1 MYFYTAYGLK
11 IQSALQLPELV
22 PIAPTH
28 PDLTLQWGKVDR
40 TSMRNHYEGMDIYT
54 TPEFA
59 AFFWEEVGCISIREG
74 REVIV
79 DPMPGV
85 EERLMRLPLLGIA
98 FAVVLHQRGF
108 FELHGSAVEIDGQAA
123 VFMAGKGWG
132 KSTLAATLYSRGH
145 ELITDDLVAI
155 RFEQGKPVVV
165 PAFPQ
170 LKLLP
175 DAAAFALGDDPDTL
189 PCLAAGYEKRARL
202 GLDRFAQKPLPLQG
216 IYQLDKGAELALVPL
231 PPQEATRQLVANSF
245 IARCA
250 SPLLTG
256 DGAIQHFHDC
266 MNVMKQVPIYRLER
280 PQALE
285 LVPAIAQMIEEN
297 IRDRSLR
304 KLQENKIPAEIF
316 WATRQR

>member
-22 PIAPTH
+22 PIAPAL
-28 PDLTLQWGKVDR
+28 PDLTIQWGKVDR
-40 TSMRNHYEGMDIYT
+40 TPMKNHYEGMDIYT

-59 AFFWEEVGCISIREG
+59 AFFWEEVGCISIQEG

-79 DPMPGV
+79 EPMPGV

-189 PCLAAGYEKRARL
+189 PCLAEGYEKRARL
-202 GLDRFAQKPLPLQG
+202 GLDRFAQKPLPLKG
-216 IYQLDKGAELALVPL
+216 IYQLDKGAELALIPL

-256 DGAIQHFHDC
+256 DGAIRHFQDC

-297 IRDRSLR
+297 ISRRSF
-304 KLQENKIPAEIF
+304 ITA
-316 WATRQR
+316 

>member
-11 IQSALQLPELV
+11 IQSAVYLPELV
-22 PIAPTH
+22 AIAETI
-28 PDLTLQWGKVDR
+28 PDLTIQWGKVNR
-40 TSMRNHYEGMDIYT
+40 IPMKNYYEGMDIYT

-59 AFFWEEVGCISIREG
+59 SFFWDEVGAISICGG
-74 REVIV
+74 REVML
-79 DPMPGV
+79 DPLPGV
-85 EERLMRLPLLGIA
+85 EERLLRLPLLGIA

-108 FELHGSAVEIDGQAA
+108 FELHGSAIEIDGQAA

-145 ELITDDLVAI
+145 NLITDDLVAI

-175 DAAAFALGDDPDTL
+175 DAAAFALGDDPDQL
-189 PCLAAGYEKRARL
+189 PCLAAGYDKRARL
-202 GLDRFAQKPLPLQG
+202 GLDRFSQKPLPLKG
-216 IYQLDKGAELALVPL
+216 VYLLDKGEELALKPL
-231 PPQEATRQLVANSF
+231 KPQEATRQLVANSF

-250 SPLLTG
+250 SPLLEGTS
-256 DGAIQHFHDC
+256 AIKHFQDC
-266 MNVMKQVPIYRLER
+266 MNLMRQVPIYRLER

-285 LVPAIAQMIEEN
+285 LVPAIAQLIEEN
-297 IRDRSLR
+297 ISGRTL
-304 KLQENKIPAEIF
+304 
-316 WATRQR
+316 TRV